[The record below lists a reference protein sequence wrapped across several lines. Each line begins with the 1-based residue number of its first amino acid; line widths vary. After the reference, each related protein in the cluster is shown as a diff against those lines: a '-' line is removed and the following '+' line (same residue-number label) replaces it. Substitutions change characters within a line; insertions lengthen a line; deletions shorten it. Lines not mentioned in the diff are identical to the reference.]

1 MQETVEKWNFLYSLP
16 ATRYSLL
23 SMSTSIFPA
32 RTTTAEIE
40 LGTLLQPKFGP
51 DGLIPCITSDHVTN
65 EVLMFA
71 FMNAESLAC
80 TISTR
85 KATYWSRSR
94 RTLWTKGEE
103 SGHVQLV
110 KELLVDCDQEVIL
123 LKVENVGGAACHNGY
138 KSCFYRKL
146 GDGAKADDAAS
157 LKLEYA
163 ARRVF
168 DPATVYRKR

>member
-1 MQETVEKWNFLYSLP
+1 
-16 ATRYSLL
+16 
-23 SMSTSIFPA
+23 MSTYVFPA
-32 RTTTAEIE
+32 RTSTADIE
-40 LGTLLQPKFGP
+40 LGAKLQPKFGP

-71 FMNAESLAC
+71 YMNAEALAH
-80 TISTR
+80 TIKTR

-94 RTLWTKGEE
+94 NKLWIKGEE
-103 SGHVQLV
+103 SGNAQLV
-110 KELLVDCDQEVIL
+110 KELLVDCDQDVVL

-146 GDGAKADDAAS
+146 AGSANLDDAAS
-157 LKLEYA
+157 LSLEFA

-168 DPATVYRKR
+168 DPATVYKKMK